1 MLQASRVLPSPLPA
15 KIQCDWRHT
24 NSEKNWVPLVHA
36 AQLYMSHSIEPHVV
50 LAVSQAS
57 GREAAGGQAAGS
69 QAAGSQA
76 AGGQAAGGQAADSNH
91 SAGGRTVRIAF
102 NTSSSAGLRMQAAGR
117 ISGGT
122 PWVRVER
129 QASGKAPILVSIVH
143 THTSRRYHNYVAM
156 AQAEPPFAILH
167 ISHRPLPL
175 KCTPRLIKPWLN
187 SRVCV
192 ATGLVFTGSPADS
205 SSTVIVSYGAGDA
218 EALLW
223 LSEWDYF
230 ERSYPSYSITI

>member
-1 MLQASRVLPSPLPA
+1 M
-15 KIQCDWRHT
+15 
-24 NSEKNWVPLVHA
+24 
-36 AQLYMSHSIEPHVV
+36 
-50 LAVSQAS
+50 
-57 GREAAGGQAAGS
+57 
-69 QAAGSQA
+69 
-76 AGGQAAGGQAADSNH
+76 
-91 SAGGRTVRIAF
+91 
-102 NTSSSAGLRMQAAGR
+102 
-117 ISGGT
+117 
-122 PWVRVER
+122 RVER

>member
-76 AGGQAAGGQAADSNH
+76 AGGQAADSNH

-102 NTSSSAGLRMQAAGR
+102 NTSSSAGLYEDAG
-117 ISGGT
+117 GG
-122 PWVRVER
+122 
-129 QASGKAPILVSIVH
+129 
-143 THTSRRYHNYVAM
+143 
-156 AQAEPPFAILH
+156 
-167 ISHRPLPL
+167 
-175 KCTPRLIKPWLN
+175 
-187 SRVCV
+187 
-192 ATGLVFTGSPADS
+192 
-205 SSTVIVSYGAGDA
+205 
-218 EALLW
+218 
-223 LSEWDYF
+223 
-230 ERSYPSYSITI
+230 